1 MDYNSIRERKFN
13 AALGLEESIKEAG
26 VGVNIPD
33 TTATFVFF
41 IFFAIVGVAIDVYE
55 IGKCCYDLKWDRV
68 NEKRASD
75 ENEFT
80 SIIYL

>member
-1 MDYNSIRERKFN
+1 MEYNSIRERKIHKSMS
-13 AALGLEESIKEAG
+13 LEESIENAG
-26 VGVNIPD
+26 FGIQVPD

-41 IFFAIVGVAIDVYE
+41 ICVAIVGICIDVYE
-55 IGKCCYDLKWDRV
+55 INKCANDLVWDRV